1 MINMAFMPLYMWEM
15 WDVTPVTHTRTHEQW
30 KVEQY
35 SVWTESAILWPK
47 SSVWISGLNPLPSSW
62 LGGNWYFHTFSKSGS
77 AAEVKYEFERKR
89 SKGANPLS
97 TIKSPPSS
105 PPGRWMNGKLIPL
118 YGVGYSP
125 IWPAA
130 GSGIKK
136 YGRNTKWLIK
146 QCFEFRVH
154 MCPEDLS
161 NKKIPI
167 IFLKSKLTEL
177 LKPFQKS
184 KS

>member
-1 MINMAFMPLYMWEM
+1 MGFQNLEHKCFPWSLKEM
-15 WDVTPVTHTRTHEQW
+15 
-30 KVEQY
+30 
-35 SVWTESAILWPK
+35 LWPK

-105 PPGRWMNGKLIPL
+105 PPGWWMNGKLIPL

-146 QCFEFRVH
+146 QCFEFWVH
-154 MCPEDLS
+154 TGPEDPS
-161 NKKIPI
+161 NRKKYPSF
-167 IFLKSKLTEL
+167 FLKAKLSEIA
-177 LKPFQKS
+177 KRFQKCNS
-184 KS
+184 